1 MANEKRTEWH
11 FVETDVPA
19 PAADA
24 IGSALVDLGSIGVEQ
39 RDLDPRT
46 VRLVAYFYEAPD
58 LSELAHGLS
67 AARWVDGEVARAAA
81 ANLRA
86 GSTPDDDW
94 LRLWKRGFEP
104 TPVGG
109 RLLVFPSWR
118 REEAEAYTDR
128 VRVEVDP
135 GMAFGTGTHETT
147 QLCLEWLDEFWT
159 GESLLD
165 VGTGTGILAIAALLL
180 KPGAHIVGIDVDPL
194 AVEIARENAVNN
206 GVGGIELRACGP
218 EAVEGE
224 FDVVL
229 ANLTADVIISLRDAL
244 VARTRPG
251 GHLVL
256 SGILSEQADEVV
268 LELRAA
274 GLEVESLS
282 AAEEWVAIHARRP

>member
-159 GESLLD
+159 GGSLLD

-180 KPGAHIVGIDVDPL
+180 KPGARIVGIDVDPL
-194 AVEIARENAVNN
+194 AVEIARENAANN